1 MARDFLAI
9 QGTSL
14 DPEELFTSKGDNMQT
29 QQYCLPL
36 SSMQATMCIKSWMQS
51 GYQFNFQSTIIDFE
65 RLVESAAISDDI
77 DGSSL
82 LYNKL
87 ISN

>member
-14 DPEELFTSKGDNMQT
+14 DPEELFTSKGDNMQK
-29 QQYCLPL
+29 QQYNLPL
-36 SSMQATMCIKSWMQS
+36 SSMHATMCIKSWMQS